1 MTGYGEDLAFVHD
14 AGFLE
19 AAQDAARCVNGLLE
33 EAGHDSATVVELGC
47 GSGETAAL
55 LLAAGHRVTGFDP
68 SPAMV
73 RLARGRAPQADL
85 RVGSL
90 YDAELP
96 RCDAVIA
103 VGEVVNYA
111 FDQRAS
117 KRGLAAFFARAREA
131 LPAGGLL
138 VFDAAGPGR
147 APGGETSG
155 WREGEGWVVV
165 HRATEDRRGRR
176 LTRRITTFRRAP
188 GGRAAGWRRS
198 DETHE
203 LRLYPPA
210 ELAAMLRSAGFRVR
224 IRRGYGAGPLGPGLR
239 VFLCRRP

>member
-1 MTGYGEDLAFVHD
+1 MAGYGEDLAFVHD

-19 AAQDAARCVNGLLE
+19 AAEEAARFVSGLLS
-33 EAGHDSATVVELGC
+33 GPRHDSATVVELGC

-55 LLAAGHRVTGFDP
+55 LTAAGHRVIGFDP
-68 SPAMV
+68 SEAMV
-73 RLARGRAPQADL
+73 QLARRRAPQADL
-85 RVGSL
+85 RIGSL
-90 YDAELP
+90 YDADAELP
-96 RCDAVIA
+96 PCDAVIA

-111 FDQRAS
+111 FDERAS

-131 LPAGGLL
+131 LPPGGLL

-155 WREGEGWVVV
+155 WREGEGWVVL

-176 LTRRITTFRRAP
+176 LTRRITTFRRD
-188 GGRAAGWRRS
+188 GSGWRRS
-198 DETHE
+198 GETHE

-224 IRRGYGAGPLGPGLR
+224 IRRGYGARPLGPGLR